1 MGKSKDTIRTL
12 AEDGLL
18 YLSHA
23 ARLGTMRAA
32 SDLFD
37 VAPSTISRQIA
48 MLEKELGI
56 ELVEK
61 NRHVVKL
68 TEAGRRVLTYYRDQQ
83 AQRETLLSEIDDL
96 KGLRTGHV
104 VVAIGQGLIRI
115 PLVAAIQEFN
125 RRFPRMTLTVRN
137 IASRDVVQLVYE
149 DVVHFGAILDASP
162 DPRVRTRST
171 SNQPLLFITRPDH
184 PYANRRSLTVTKLVG
199 EKLVLPQEGFRVR
212 ELLSVIQQRE
222 GIVLETVVTA
232 SSIQMLTDCVLS
244 GVGSTIIPQDCVSDH
259 IKAGRLVAIPIQDA
273 DLSSARLHIIVRVGR
288 RLPSNALAFLDILE
302 RKLAT

>member
-1 MGKSKDTIRTL
+1 MACCISVTPRG
-12 AEDGLL
+12 
-18 YLSHA
+18 
-23 ARLGTMRAA
+23 GTMRAA

-68 TEAGRRVLTYYRDQQ
+68 TEAGRRVLAYYRDQQ

-125 RRFPRMTLTVRN
+125 RRFP
-137 IASRDVVQLVYE
+137 A
-149 DVVHFGAILDASP
+149 
-162 DPRVRTRST
+162 
-171 SNQPLLFITRPDH
+171 
-184 PYANRRSLTVTKLVG
+184 
-199 EKLVLPQEGFRVR
+199 
-212 ELLSVIQQRE
+212 
-222 GIVLETVVTA
+222 
-232 SSIQMLTDCVLS
+232 
-244 GVGSTIIPQDCVSDH
+244 
-259 IKAGRLVAIPIQDA
+259 
-273 DLSSARLHIIVRVGR
+273 
-288 RLPSNALAFLDILE
+288 
-302 RKLAT
+302 

>member
-1 MGKSKDTIRTL
+1 MSRLKSMSRTL
-12 AEDGLL
+12 VEDGLL

-37 VAPSTISRQIA
+37 VSPSTISRQIA
-48 MLEKELGI
+48 SLEKEFGI
-56 ELVEK
+56 DLVEK

-83 AQRETLLSEIDDL
+83 AQRETLLSDIDDL

-104 VVAIGQGLIRI
+104 VIAVGQGLIRI
-115 PLVAAIQEFN
+115 PLVASIQEFN
-125 RRFPRMTLTVRN
+125 RRFPRMTLSVRN
-137 IASRDVVQLVYE
+137 VASRDVVQLVYE

-171 SNQPLLFITRPDH
+171 SKQPLLFITRADH
-184 PYANRRSLTVTKLVG
+184 PLASRRSLPVTKLIDQ
-199 EKLVLPQEGFRVR
+199 KLVLPQEGFRVR
-212 ELLSVIQQRE
+212 EILGVIQQRL
-222 GIVLETVVTA
+222 GIVLDMVVTA

-244 GVGSTIIPQDCVSDH
+244 GVGSTIIPVDCVSDH
-259 IKAGRLVAIPIQDA
+259 IKAGRLVAVPIQDA
-273 DLSSARLHIIVRVGR
+273 DLSAAQLHIIVRVGR
-288 RLPSNALAFLDILE
+288 RLPSNALALLEILE
-302 RKLAT
+302 KKLAS